1 MADLH
6 RPLGSRSG
14 SSAVHQVLNRSGK
27 KQKPP
32 WGLLFW
38 AVKYAYPDDV
48 PQDVYKRH
56 DNCKC
61 TVEYVTNGRKQNV
74 HTKQQSMISPEDRE
88 RMAELS
94 EKGSVRLSPEE
105 AAAAENKA
113 LEVMAQK
120 SGKMLTGEAESGII
134 KAIDVD
140 DYNLIVSG
148 KKIAPEVNDVIL
160 TTMKQCEKDGGFVIS
175 EISDKVEPSESGGTP
190 VLQIVPMSNG
200 LLKLNVNVQYLSGKS
215 LEEVNQAF
223 VHTERNLAQ
232 SLEEAVIHESGHA
245 ISIKGKTAQEV
256 DRFYQELKNQG
267 KPGVSDIALS
277 DGAELLAELEILRHR
292 KTPVSKELSDF
303 YEKYMGRK
311 YL

>member
-1 MADLH
+1 MCIVTFDL
-6 RPLGSRSG
+6 RRE
-14 SSAVHQVLNRSGK
+14 NR
-27 KQKPP
+27 
-32 WGLLFW
+32 
-38 AVKYAYPDDV
+38 
-48 PQDVYKRH
+48 RH
-56 DNCKC
+56 DNCTC
-61 TVEYVTNGRKQNV
+61 TVEYISGSHKQNV
-74 HTKQQSMISPEDRE
+74 HTKALSPFTEEDRRRIE
-88 RMAELS
+88 ELTAG
-94 EKGSVRLSPEE
+94 KGTSPLTAYEAKDIEQRVRSVPADMTYREWY
-105 AAAAENKA
+105 
-113 LEVMAQK
+113 
-120 SGKMLTGEAESGII
+120 GKYVEGGELTGEANGGII
-134 KAIDVD
+134 KSIDVD

-160 TTMKQCEKDGGFVIS
+160 TTMKQCEKDGEFVIS
-175 EISDKVEPSESGGTP
+175 EISDKVEQSESGGTP
-190 VLQIVPMSNG
+190 VLQIVPMPNG

-245 ISIKGKTAQEV
+245 ISIKGKTAKEV